1 MQKTSHF
8 NLKTYLILFAGVFAL
23 STSAIFVK
31 TAAAP
36 SSVTALYRLFFAG
49 AVLFPF
55 FLFRKDSHAE
65 MKTIRPK
72 QWLQIISAGACLAL
86 HYVLWFESLNYTSTA
101 SSIVL
106 VCLQPFFS
114 LGLERFVSKK
124 RICPTAL
131 IGCAVALCGS
141 VIIGFGD
148 FQISGKSLFGDVL
161 AFVAAGVIALYF
173 FVGQSVRKEIS
184 AVTYSVWSYF
194 ASAAVL
200 VVYAL
205 LRGDALVGYS
215 LQTWGS
221 FVGLAVIATIGGQF
235 VFNLLLK
242 NVPASAV
249 TMSILGEPIG
259 TCILAYFLLGET
271 IAPRQF
277 LGIGIIM
284 LGMVLF
290 FRSKKE

>member
-1 MQKTSHF
+1 MQKT
-8 NLKTYLILFAGVFAL
+8 KTYLILFAGVFAL

-31 TAAAP
+31 NAAAP
-36 SSVTALYRLFFAG
+36 SSVTAFYRLFFAG

-55 FLFRKDSHAE
+55 FLFRKDCRAE
-65 MKTIRPK
+65 VKTIRPR
-72 QWLQIISAGACLAL
+72 QWAQIISAGLFLAL

-114 LGLERFVSKK
+114 LGLERFVDGKK
-124 RICPTAL
+124 IPPMAL
-131 IGCAVALCGS
+131 VGCAAALCGS
-141 VIIGFGD
+141 AVIGFGD
-148 FQISGKSLFGDVL
+148 FQISGRSLFGDVL

-194 ASAAVL
+194 ASAAIL
-200 VVYAL
+200 LVYAA
-205 LRGDALVGYS
+205 LRKDALGGYS

-221 FVGLAVIATIGGQF
+221 FAGLALIATIGGQF

-249 TMSILGEPIG
+249 TMSILGEPVG

-271 IAPRQF
+271 IKPQQF
-277 LGIGIIM
+277 VGIAIIM
-284 LGMVLF
+284 LGMLIF

>member
-1 MQKTSHF
+1 MRL

-49 AVLFPF
+49 LVLFPF
-55 FLFRKDSHAE
+55 FIFRKDCRAE
-65 MKTIRPK
+65 LKALRPK
-72 QWLQIISAGACLAL
+72 QWTQILSAGACLAL
-86 HYVLWFESLNYTSTA
+86 HYVLWFESLKYTSTA

-106 VCLQPFFS
+106 VSLQPLFS
-114 LGLERFVSKK
+114 LALDRFASKK
-124 RICPTAL
+124 HVKPTAL
-131 IGCAVALCGS
+131 IGCAIALCGS
-141 VIIGFGD
+141 AIIGFGD
-148 FQISGKSLFGDVL
+148 FRISGESLFGDVL

-194 ASAAVL
+194 ASALVL
-200 VVYAL
+200 AAYAF

-221 FVGLAVIATIGGQF
+221 FAGLAVIATVGGQF

-249 TMSILGEPIG
+249 TMSILAEPIG

-271 IAPRQF
+271 VKPQQFVGIAV
-277 LGIGIIM
+277 IM
-284 LGMVLF
+284 FGMVLF
-290 FRSKKE
+290 FSSKKE